1 MDTQNYLNMTMDELE
16 QEIQTTTKRVAALK
30 KLLEARR
37 AFGEMTTKQ
46 KNAKEH
52 AKKSSAK
59 TTVKTDA
66 KADAKA
72 EAKTEAKST
81 PAKPEQKAS
90 SLDAVYAQVK
100 NAQSAPSATAP
111 SATSARPQY

>member
-1 MDTQNYLNMTMDELE
+1 MKQ
-16 QEIQTTTKRVAALK
+16 
-30 KLLEARR
+30 LLAARR

-59 TTVKTDA
+59 TTVKT
-66 KADAKA
+66 
-72 EAKTEAKST
+72 EAKSA
-81 PAKPEQKAS
+81 PAKTEQKAS

-100 NAQSAPSATAP
+100 NAPSAPAATAP
-111 SATSARPQY
+111 FCVATSASL

>member
-30 KLLEARR
+30 QLLAARR

-66 KADAKA
+66 KA
-72 EAKTEAKST
+72 EVKTEAKSA

-111 SATSARPQY
+111 SATSARPGY

>member
-1 MDTQNYLNMTMDELE
+1 MDTQNYLNMSMDELE
-16 QEIQTTTKRVAALK
+16 QEIQITTKRVAALK
-30 KLLEARR
+30 QLLAARR

-52 AKKSSAK
+52 AKKASAK
-59 TTVKTDA
+59 TTVKT
-66 KADAKA
+66 
-72 EAKTEAKST
+72 EAKSA

-100 NAQSAPSATAP
+100 NAQSAPAATAP
-111 SATSARPQY
+111 SATSARPGY